1 MWEGVIGKEIPKRE
15 KKERERREKRKSGR
29 GEKKRILIWEAEEGR
44 ERQKNLCVRS
54 STSIVVYSTGYTS
67 GDYSMGTE

>member
-15 KKERERREKRKSGR
+15 KREREEKRKSGR

-44 ERQKNLCVRS
+44 ERQKNLCGRVG
-54 STSIVVYSTGYTS
+54 VVSVHCTLT
-67 GDYSMGTE
+67 DVH